1 MVAVGA
7 TFGAVAVGDAVPG
20 EALGGGVGL
29 LRMGVTAGVG
39 EATVDASGGQVGE
52 IGSACVV
59 SDAGGAATDG
69 GADAMTAVA
78 GDTGDAEEG
87 CGEPAK
93 ASPGQAVV
101 VRAGAVP
108 EVVAVVGA
116 AQPAVAAASSSIGA
130 TMRRDGDRTRF
141 GRAAFTHGFVDRWS

>member
-1 MVAVGA
+1 VALGA
-7 TFGAVAVGDAVPG
+7 SFAAVAVGDAVPG

-39 EATVDASGGQVGE
+39 EATVDACGGQVGE

-59 SDAGGAATDG
+59 SDAGRAATEG
-69 GADAMTAVA
+69 RADAMTAAA
-78 GDTGDAEEG
+78 GDTGNAEEG

-101 VRAGAVP
+101 VRAGTVP

-116 AQPAVAAASSSIGA
+116 AHPAVAAASSSIGA
-130 TMRRDGDRTRF
+130 TMRPTRDRTRF
-141 GRAAFTHGFVDRWS
+141 GRSACTHGFVDRWS